1 MTATTDDRAR
11 STVKDEL
18 LWAAQEMLRSGLVEG
33 TAGNLAAR
41 LPDGNVVLTPSSL
54 DYLEMGLDDLVVCD
68 LDGNVVEGHR
78 GPTSEKQLHLA
89 VLAAYPE
96 IGATMHCH
104 AKHVQMFAVTHQPIP
119 AVVEEFDVYVGG
131 DVECSDY
138 KETGSAELAEEV
150 ARRVADRAAVV
161 MANHGLFACGK
172 NSQGHPPHRVA
183 RRAHRRGR
191 VGRPGPRP
199 DRRGPGRDRQEV
211 RLVLPLRPHREVRLT
226 EPTRRTQARACASRT
241 SRASQGLRF
250 WSEFGGA
257 VRRGGRG

>member
-1 MTATTDDRAR
+1 MSDAQEI
-11 STVKDEL
+11 KEEL

-41 LPDGNVVLTPSSL
+41 LPDGNAVLTPSSL

-138 KETGSAELAEEV
+138 KETGSTELAEEV
-150 ARRVADRAAVV
+150 AGASPTAPPSSWRTMACSRA
-161 MANHGLFACGK
+161 G
-172 NSQGHPPHRVA
+172 RA
-183 RRAHRRGR
+183 RR
-191 VGRPGPRP
+191 
-199 DRRGPGRDRQEV
+199 
-211 RLVLPLRPHREVRLT
+211 
-226 EPTRRTQARACASRT
+226 TRST
-241 SRASQGLRF
+241 SRRSSSGPPR
-250 WSEFGGA
+250 SCGVP
-257 VRRGGRG
+257 VRSGPSSRSRPRSARSTPPTTATAAPGSSTERTNARI

>member
-1 MTATTDDRAR
+1 MSDAQEI
-11 STVKDEL
+11 KDEL
-18 LWAAQEMLRSGLVEG
+18 LWVAQEMLRSGLVEG

-54 DYLEMGLDDLVVCD
+54 DYLEMTLDDLVVCD
-68 LDGNVVEGHR
+68 LAGSVVEGHR

-96 IGATMHCH
+96 VGATMHCH

-138 KETGSAELAEEV
+138 EETGSAELADEV

-161 MANHGLFACGK
+161 MANHGLFVCGK
-172 NSQGHPPHRVA
+172 SSKDALHIA
-183 RRAHRRGR
+183 S
-191 VGRPGPRP
+191 
-199 DRRGPGRDRQEV
+199 
-211 RLVLPLRPHREVRLT
+211 LVE
-226 EPTRRTQARACASRT
+226 RTAQVVWGARALGPIVGVPAEIGAKYASYYRYGRT
-241 SRASQGLRF
+241 GSF
-250 WSEFGGA
+250 D
-257 VRRGGRG
+257 

>member
-1 MTATTDDRAR
+1 MTETTEIPAPLAAAATVAETKEA
-11 STVKDEL
+11 L
-18 LWAAQEMLRSGLVEG
+18 LWVAQEMLRSGLVEG
-33 TAGNLAAR
+33 TAGNCAAR
-41 LPDGNVVLTPSSL
+41 MPDGNVVLTPSSL
-54 DYLEMGLDDLVVCD
+54 DYLEMTLDDLVVCD
-68 LDGNVVEGHR
+68 LEGKVVEGHR

-131 DVECSDY
+131 DVACSDY

-172 NSQGHPPHRVA
+172 TCKDTLHIASLVERTA
-183 RRAHRRGR
+183 
-191 VGRPGPRP
+191 
-199 DRRGPGRDRQEV
+199 EV
-211 RLVLPLRPHREVRLT
+211 VWG
-226 EPTRRTQARACASRT
+226 ARALGSIVEVPAEIGAKYASYYRYGRT
-241 SRASQGLRF
+241 GKF
-250 WSEFGGA
+250 
-257 VRRGGRG
+257 